1 MHFFSQVSIFTHIM
15 IKCARVYAKKAVIL
29 YREIK
34 DTFSIMKKVLF
45 IFALNMLAVSM
56 WGLGTNTFTLPSG
69 NNYYSAYEV
78 VKTNPNNYNWVQT
91 NGSPGNSGS
100 SYTAPSSWLD
110 GGSGK
115 PGYGYIN
122 VQSGRTVSFYVKNCT
137 SVTVLGAANSSTRTL
152 NLSVTNNETEVG
164 SVATITGTNIQQLTY
179 GTALDAT
186 KSYVITISASSA
198 HNGKFHQILFV
209 GGSSTGGGQGG
220 GGETTTTYTIT
231 YDVNGHGTA
240 PAQVTG
246 ATALPA
252 TLPTLTESGWT
263 FGGWFTDQACTKAAV
278 AGATISANTTL
289 YAKWTQDSEQG
300 GGQQGGS
307 STDCGELIKVVLSGN
322 KAATQTVTGTVGGI
336 AGVKNMGSS
345 SPYKLNS
352 DGAYVYI
359 KLADGHYF
367 QAEDVL
373 TIDGSKA
380 MEIHTGD
387 VANGNSTMLDRTAN
401 PSNGV
406 ITYTLPKSLPAN
418 TNTLSVYR
426 SSGSYNGTL
435 TYMKVNRTCT
445 GPVISTDA
453 TLSDLKVDGVTITG
467 FAPTITTYNVT
478 IPATQTTAPVVSAT
492 KNDTKAADPTIQQAT
507 LPTVGHPT
515 TATVSVTAEDGTTT
529 KTYTIN
535 FTRAEL
541 SHDADLKDIKVNGTS
556 ITGFAVG
563 TTTYNV
569 TVPFSA
575 TTNTTVTATTN
586 NTAASAVVTGPNAV
600 TGTATIVVTAEDGTT
615 TKTYTVNIT
624 KAPASNDATLRELKY
639 NGTSVPNFSAATL
652 TYSVVLPYTTTTAA
666 NVTATANYSAANV
679 QITQPT
685 AAAGTATIVVTAEN
699 GTTTKTYTV
708 TFTVAD
714 EPIAPVVPEGFHSPG
729 QYTWD
734 KADGGYGVPFVN
746 YNNAQYEVYY
756 VNRDNAS
763 SPKLDISTD
772 NIDKGGYEVATGTDD
787 KNFASTDGWL
797 KGNTNGRGGETGFS
811 AQDEFKQSIHCIKIQ
826 ENYTITLKVC
836 GYSEFALVAKD
847 NNGDA
852 SKNRHLVVKIDGQE
866 QTQTLNSKNY
876 TIRRYTMST
885 DQHTI
890 VVTGTGSSDSKIVAF
905 SLKVGTTPTQP
916 QPQLVK
922 MGGNDTQHVTI
933 TQAIKPIT
941 YVVKYNRQTELHWAG
956 QKMDSISLITKGHG
970 TKYDTLQVSGKALCN
985 SGTYTYH
992 IVTYKDGVAY
1002 DSIPGRITA
1011 YTKIDRYTPDSLVEG
1026 FTGEAIEDIQFRY
1039 YALSADS
1046 VTLTWNRVA
1055 PAGISGNGA
1064 NGIYTITGTPT
1075 QTGDFPFTISVKSDN
1090 NIVGMLRVQNSELG
1104 EHPILYLYKNSF
1116 DNAFYQNTKK
1126 NYNLI
1131 ARKAKSTLRET
1142 AQYAAYDMIIISED
1156 VDANNEEVMAAA
1168 EGQIAKPVL
1177 NMKGFTY
1184 AADRLCWGDP
1194 DNGSISN
1201 TQIIVMQPTHP
1212 VFAGLNA
1219 TEGGEIQILDTVTGK
1234 GLMPVKVEKDQS
1246 VCLATAAIRG
1256 RDYTSDGKQQ
1266 TFLHEIPA
1274 AQRNGQKYLLFPL
1287 AAASSDKLNANGKK
1301 LLQNCIDY
1309 LKNNS
1314 VSPVV
1319 LPELQI
1325 ASFAVGSTAAAIDQT
1340 DNTIELTMPAGTD
1353 LTAVT
1358 PVVTVKDSKT
1368 HAEPKRWNKD
1378 GITVDLSNDYMGLD
1392 YIVTDYINVRVY
1404 TVYAHVENPEGLE
1417 EIYAEGEWIN
1427 IYDIQGRKIMTTN
1440 ESLHQ
1445 LSLDRG
1451 MYIVVTTRGSFKI
1464 LR

>member
-1 MHFFSQVSIFTHIM
+1 M

-34 DTFSIMKKVLF
+34 DTFSIMKKALF

-100 SYTAPSSWLD
+100 SYTAPSGWLD

-122 VQSGRTVSFYVKNCT
+122 VQSGKTVSFYVKNCT

-164 SVATITGTNIQQLTY
+164 SVARITGTNIQQLTY

-198 HNGKFHQILFV
+198 QNGKFHQILFV

-322 KAATQTVTGTVGGI
+322 RAATQTVTGTVGGI

-380 MEIHTGD
+380 MEVHTGD
-387 VANGNSTMLDRTAN
+387 VANGNSTMLDHTAN

-426 SSGSYNGTL
+426 SSSSYNGTL

-467 FAPTITTYNVT
+467 FAPTTTTYNVT
-478 IPATQTTAPVVSAT
+478 IPATQTTAPVVTAT
-492 KNDTKAADPTIQQAT
+492 KNDSKAADPTIQQAT
-507 LPTVGHPT
+507 LPTVGNPT
-515 TATVSVTAEDGTTT
+515 TATVSVTAEDG
-529 KTYTIN
+529 
-535 FTRAEL
+535 
-541 SHDADLKDIKVNGTS
+541 
-556 ITGFAVG
+556 
-563 TTTYNV
+563 
-569 TVPFSA
+569 
-575 TTNTTVTATTN
+575 
-586 NTAASAVVTGPNAV
+586 
-600 TGTATIVVTAEDGTT
+600 
-615 TKTYTVNIT
+615 
-624 KAPASNDATLRELKY
+624 
-639 NGTSVPNFSAATL
+639 
-652 TYSVVLPYTTTTAA
+652 
-666 NVTATANYSAANV
+666 
-679 QITQPT
+679 
-685 AAAGTATIVVTAEN
+685 
-699 GTTTKTYTV
+699 TTKTYTV

-763 SPKLDISTD
+763 SSKLDISTD

-1011 YTKIDRYTPDSLVEG
+1011 YTKIQRQTPDSLVEG

-1075 QTGDFPFTISVKSDN
+1075 QTGDFPFTISVKSGN

-1156 VDANNEEVMAAA
+1156 VDANNEEAMAAA

-1184 AADRLCWGDP
+1184 AADRLGWGDP
-1194 DNGSISN
+1194 DNGSIVN
-1201 TQIIVMQPTHP
+1201 TKITVMQPTHP
-1212 VFAGLNA
+1212 IFNGLNA
-1219 TEGGEIQILDTVTGK
+1219 TEGGQIQILDTVTGK

-1256 RDYTSDGKQQ
+1256 RDYNSDGEQQ

-1287 AAASSDKLNANGKK
+1287 AAASSDKLSANGKK

-1309 LKNNS
+1309 LKNNT

-1325 ASFAVGSTAAAIDQT
+1325 TSFTIGTTAAAINQT
-1340 DNTIELTMPAGTD
+1340 DNTIELTVPKGTD

-1358 PVVTVKDSKT
+1358 PIVTVKDSKT

-1404 TVYAHVENPEGLE
+1404 TVYAHVAEGLE

-1451 MYIVVTTRGSFKI
+1451 MYIVVTPRGSFKI